1 MLIGIV
7 AVVLD
12 DQAEARRELAELTGR
27 STGPATI
34 AAFSSG
40 NCSSRPSPPSPAYA
54 GKLVDWAKQHLNL
67 TAKPV
72 SRPKDDSAFVVLP
85 RRWVV
90 ERPLAWMMHA
100 RRHARDSERLI
111 RYSGT

>member
-1 MLIGIV
+1 VLIGIV

-12 DQAEARRELAELTGR
+12 DPAEARRELAELTGR

-72 SRPKDDSAFVVLP
+72 SRPRTTLP
-85 RRWVV
+85 SSCCPAAGSSRGRS
-90 ERPLAWMMHA
+90 R
-100 RRHARDSERLI
+100 
-111 RYSGT
+111 G